1 MMILSSYEISQAEN
15 GALRGDNP
23 IFSVSLSKRDV
34 RGIKTVSL
42 RSPSHLPGLDAP
54 PCVIPREISR
64 ANEFTEDGEFA

>member
-1 MMILSSYEISQAEN
+1 MILSSYEISQAEN

-34 RGIKTVSL
+34 RGIKVSL

-54 PCVIPREISR
+54 PCVIPREISH

>member
-1 MMILSSYEISQAEN
+1 MILPSYEISQAEN
-15 GALRGDNP
+15 GALRGDNL

-42 RSPSHLPGLDAP
+42 RSPSYLPSFDAP

-64 ANEFTEDGEFA
+64 ANEFTEDGKFA

>member
-15 GALRGDNP
+15 GALRGDNL

-34 RGIKTVSL
+34 RGIKVSL